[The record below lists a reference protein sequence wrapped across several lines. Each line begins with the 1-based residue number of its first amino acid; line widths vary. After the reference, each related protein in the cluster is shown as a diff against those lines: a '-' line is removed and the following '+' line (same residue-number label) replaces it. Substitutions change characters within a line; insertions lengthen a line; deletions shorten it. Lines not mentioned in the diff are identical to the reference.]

1 MLLTDEIIDW
11 TSSALSRLP
20 PTINAVLLFLEFI
33 SSSNNEVMAFS
44 EQLLLNVNL
53 KKRKTENY
61 PKWALKR
68 LTQLKKDHKKIQFP
82 KNIGLSIKIKDPIL

>member
-1 MLLTDEIIDW
+1 MFLEII
-11 TSSALSRLP
+11 SSG
-20 PTINAVLLFLEFI
+20 NY
-33 SSSNNEVMAFS
+33 EVMAFS

-68 LTQLKKDHKKIQFP
+68 LSQLKKDHKEIQFP
-82 KNIGLSIKIKDPIL
+82 NNIGLSIKIKNPIL